1 MSVLS
6 ERLERAKESIDGIRA
21 YHAELKQ
28 AKPKVL
34 FYKNNPD
41 GTPGAVYQGRINFR
55 EFTRHQFPDVQNVAS
70 AGMFEVRA
78 DHYIA
83 KWILTVPNTPEE
95 CKNVLIRVDMYGG
108 EWRWTG
114 LMHHWEVDTR
124 DGVDYLVATFNDD
137 KQFVQFMLCPP
148 NPLLPLGLFQFPR
161 DWFVFGPSV
170 YSITGMLMLPNIL
183 RLEGHPYTLPDDPG
197 DIRQWDD
204 ILDWSSWQVH
214 VKVPSFFEDSS
225 LWTFL
230 GSRMNSIDS
239 IIADALE
246 DGQLTLQYRRI
257 FTDEGEQVTGLL
269 VDDIANGALVFEV
282 VDNSG
287 FNKESGTWFG
297 GNVVTGLVRSVL
309 QRTVG
314 DIEDALA
321 PVVDS
326 PQLYADEYFQDGFM
340 ASLAGGPIHTLRDSR
355 FNDLQSKLA
364 HSPATAVSVVIGG
377 DNPTADAIADLII
390 SATGN
395 LIGYFLLFGFDSLGD
410 IASDII
416 MPFLVGT
423 ILAWDEHKHT
433 RRATNLGW
441 IHLHEVYV
449 AGAEMN
455 VWSLAAVAVKRG
467 GFNATDDETSNTC
480 VIGSNTW
487 FIPGLH
493 GKTGHRLGTTNGA
506 YRRATGDGTIL
517 VAQIEEMTL
526 QGQADGEFEF
536 VMKVGKNKA
545 VMSMGER
552 NARLFKSIMNR
563 ITDVGVHLV
572 Q

>member
-1 MSVLS
+1 MTVLS
-6 ERLERAKESIDGIRA
+6 ERLETARRDIGEIRRRHEA
-21 YHAELKQ
+21 LKQ
-28 AKPKVL
+28 AKPKCKV
-34 FYKNNPD
+34 YKNNPD
-41 GTPGAVYQGRINFR
+41 GTPGAVYQGSVNYR
-55 EFTRHQFPDVQNVAS
+55 EFTRHQFPDVHNVSS
-70 AGMFEVRA
+70 AGMFELRA

-83 KWILTVPNTPEE
+83 KFIQTVPNTPEE

-114 LMHHWEVDTR
+114 LMHHWEVDSR
-124 DGVDYLVATFNDD
+124 DGVDYIVVTANDD

-148 NPLLPLGLFQFPR
+148 NPLLPIPLFQFPR
-161 DWFVFGPSV
+161 DWMVFGPSV

-214 VKVPSFFEDSS
+214 VKVPSFFSDSS

-230 GSRMNSIDS
+230 GSRMNSIDT
-239 IIADALE
+239 IIADALD
-246 DGQLTLQYRRI
+246 DGQLTLQYRRV
-257 FTDEGEQVTGLL
+257 FTDEGEKVDGLL
-269 VDDIANGALVFEV
+269 VDEVANGALVFEV

-287 FNKESGTWFG
+287 FNKESGTFFG
-297 GNVVTGLVRSVL
+297 GNVVTGLARSVL

-314 DIEDALA
+314 EIEDFLA
-321 PVVDS
+321 PVTDT
-326 PQLYADEYFQDGFM
+326 PQLYADEYFQSGFM
-340 ASLAGGPIHTLRDSR
+340 GTLAGGPLYTLRDSHY
-355 FNDLQSKLA
+355 NDLQSKLSHA
-364 HSPATAVSVVIGG
+364 PATAVSVIIGG
-377 DNPTADAIADLII
+377 DNPTVDAIADLMI

-423 ILAWDEHKHT
+423 ILAWDEHKNT
-433 RRATNLGW
+433 QRATNLGW
-441 IHLHEVYV
+441 MHLHEVYV
-449 AGAEMN
+449 SGAEMN

-487 FIPGLH
+487 FIPGLM
-493 GKTGHRLGTTNGA
+493 GKTGNRLGTTNGA
-506 YRRATGDGTIL
+506 YRRSTGDQTIH
-517 VAQIEEMTL
+517 VAQIEEQTL
-526 QGQADGEFEF
+526 QGGGDGEFEF
-536 VMKVGKNKA
+536 AMKVGKNKA
-545 VMSMGER
+545 VMSVGER
-552 NARLFKSIMNR
+552 NARMFKHLMDR
-563 ITDVGVHLV
+563 INDVGFHIV